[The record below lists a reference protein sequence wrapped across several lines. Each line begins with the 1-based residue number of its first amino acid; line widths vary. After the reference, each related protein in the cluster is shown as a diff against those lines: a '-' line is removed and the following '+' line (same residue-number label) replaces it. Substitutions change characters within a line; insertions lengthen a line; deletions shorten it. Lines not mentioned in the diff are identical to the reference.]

1 MPINETKILG
11 GKAIIYQNDHEI
23 WQFRCWISAEKQYVR
38 ESLRTRDKIV
48 AIELAEDRYL
58 EIAAKVKN
66 NQKIFGLPLEDAI
79 KPFLDFKY
87 KQVGIGDEDTIV
99 IGRYKTIETHL
110 NHLKNYAGPK
120 TKIQNLERNFL
131 VSLATDD
138 GEIDYVSFRR
148 NQGAAPATIR
158 NEISTINACFR
169 HLYDAGHITLRKLA
183 MPKKTKK
190 VKDLDHDLVRRQT
203 FTAEEYK
210 KFWTALSR
218 TYVGKAETKNLSN
231 DEIFDRQLARHY
243 YLFAANSGMRSG
255 ELRKMRYEDVSLEEV
270 KRDGK
275 TYILAKVEV
284 PALNT
289 KTRDYRK
296 FYCVGGQYLRRWAS
310 SFANQNEGIIFSR
323 DGETE
328 LNNSFFNKHFRRVIG
343 LSKIDPERKK
353 VLVPYSC
360 RHYAITNLI
369 LNGNA
374 RYEDIAFMV
383 GTSIN
388 QIQSTYLHLRED
400 MMKNTALSRYY
411 RTSDGYAVPLID
423 SVE

>member
-11 GKAIIYQNDHEI
+11 GKALIYQNDYEI
-23 WQFRCWISAEKQYVR
+23 WQFRCWISKEKQYIR
-38 ESLRTRDKIV
+38 ESLRTRDKAV
-48 AIELAEDRYL
+48 AVELAEDKYL
-58 EIAAKVKN
+58 ELAAKVKN
-66 NQKIFGLPLEDAI
+66 NQKIFGLPLEEAI
-79 KPFLDFKY
+79 KPFLDFKF

-120 TKIQNLERNFL
+120 TKIQNLGRNFL
-131 VSLATDD
+131 VSYATDD

-183 MPKKTKK
+183 MPIKTKK

-203 FTAEEYK
+203 FTPEEYT

-218 TYVGKAETKNLSN
+218 TYVGKTETKNLSKE
-231 DEIFDRQLARHY
+231 EIYDRQLARHY
-243 YLFAANSGMRSG
+243 FLFACNSGMRSG

-310 SFANQNEGIIFSR
+310 SFANQKEGIIFSR

-328 LNNSFFNKHFRRVIG
+328 LHNSFFNKHFRRVIA
-343 LSKIDPERKK
+343 LSKIDAERKK

-369 LNGNA
+369 INGNA

-388 QIQSTYLHLRED
+388 QIQSTYLHLQED
-400 MMKNTALSRYY
+400 MMRNTALSRYY
-411 RTSDGYAVPLID
+411 KTSEGYAVPLID
-423 SVE
+423 SLE